1 MPKVA
6 LEDAIRTACLM
17 ECTAP
22 KPGNVH
28 PGASFED
35 LCYDDFV
42 RSANAVAPIIARAGK
57 HAVGRTVLAAV
68 NATQS
73 AVGKNTNLGILLLL
87 VPLAKVPAEV
97 TLRDGIGDVLSA
109 LTRDDAADVYTAI
122 RLNNPGGMGS
132 VSEGDVSDAPT
143 GTLLDMMR
151 LASERD
157 TIAEQYATRFGFV
170 LNDGLAFLES
180 MVERFPN
187 DWSAAVIALHL
198 ELMARKP
205 DTLIARKLGRE
216 TAIESQRRA
225 KAAINGGPEDIA
237 DFDRWL
243 RADGHQRNPGT
254 TADLVTATLF
264 AGLREGVI
272 AAPKSLGSHL

>member
-1 MPKVA
+1 MPNA
-6 LEDAIRTACLM
+6 SLEQLIRTACLM

-28 PGASFED
+28 PGASFDD

-42 RSANAVAPIIARAGK
+42 RSANAVAPIIARAGE
-57 HAVGRTVLAAV
+57 HAVGRTILAAV
-68 NATQS
+68 KATQS

-97 TLRDGIGDVLSA
+97 TLRDGIDAVLSA
-109 LTRDDAADVYTAI
+109 LTEEDAEDVYAAI
-122 RLNNPGGMGS
+122 RLCNPGGMRS

-180 MVERFPN
+180 MVARFPN

-216 TAIESQRRA
+216 TAIESNRRA
-225 KAAINGGPEDIA
+225 KAAINGGPKDIA

-272 AAPKSLGSHL
+272 AAPQSLGSHL